1 MHNATVTK
9 WYIYENELGELIFNN
24 RFKTLVILNFWCV
37 VDGDG
42 PEVSAGVGPGQGDG
56 FESCAVVVDAGLA
69 FPLGG
74 GLSGFDWSDV
84 AEWEGDPLSV
94 EFG

>member
-42 PEVSAGVGPGQGDG
+42 PEVSAGV
-56 FESCAVVVDAGLA
+56 V
-69 FPLGG
+69 
-74 GLSGFDWSDV
+74 SG
-84 AEWEGDPLSV
+84 
-94 EFG
+94 